1 MEVWKHKDSPDH
13 IISIM
18 RQMVTLM
25 LADTGVCWGE
35 VFADLSLL
43 FPLLWS
49 IRSMEEAGA
58 PMGFSWSSVTPSSH
72 SDVEP
77 ILFNGQSHLQRI
89 FK

>member
-1 MEVWKHKDSPDH
+1 
-13 IISIM
+13 
-18 RQMVTLM
+18 MVTLM

-58 PMGFSWSSVTPSSH
+58 PKGFSWSSVTPSSH
-72 SDVEP
+72 SDEEP
-77 ILFNGQSHLQRI
+77 ILFNGQSHLQRFLNKI
-89 FK
+89 KIEILLCNS

>member
-35 VFADLSLL
+35 VFAD
-43 FPLLWS
+43 FIS
-49 IRSMEEAGA
+49 IISPAVISQIYGGSWGSQ
-58 PMGFSWSSVTPSSH
+58 GFSWSSVTPSSH
-72 SDVEP
+72 ADVEP

>member
-1 MEVWKHKDSPDH
+1 
-13 IISIM
+13 
-18 RQMVTLM
+18 MVTLM

-49 IRSMEEAGA
+49 IRSKEEAGA
-58 PMGFSWSSVTPSSH
+58 PRGFPRHLLPPLSH
-72 SDVEP
+72 SDEEP